1 MARGQK
7 NGLLRNSAGELAL
20 WCNGTEVMT
29 FDTSKASFFGLAPAV
44 QQAHITDSTDTSAT
58 DQKAPVN
65 SALAVHE
72 TVGLTA
78 TS

>member
-1 MARGQK
+1 MGKK
-7 NGLLRNSAGELAL
+7 NGLLNNDAGELVL

-29 FDTSKASFFGLAPAV
+29 FDSSKMSFFGATPTIQQLAIV
-44 QQAHITDSTDTSAT
+44 DSTATNAT

-65 SALAVHE
+65 FVLVADE
-72 TVGLTA
+72 TFGLVA

>member
-7 NGLLRNSAGELAL
+7 NGLLRNSAGELVL
-20 WCNGTEVMT
+20 WCNGTEVMA
-29 FDTSKASFFGLAPAV
+29 FDTSKAGFFGAAPAT
-44 QQAHITDSTDTSAT
+44 QQTHITDSTDTSLS

-72 TVGLTA
+72 TFGVTA